1 MDDFAFAAPRVPEST
16 PEPSRPAPRLHS
28 DAMLLGLILLG
39 CCCADLLA
47 PGDPGWMD
55 LDRCGLPP
63 GPGCWFGTD
72 AMGRD
77 LFSMIWHGGRVSLL
91 IGFGA
96 AALSTGLGVLIGGFC
111 GLAPRWLEA
120 LLNRLTEILLSVP
133 SLLLTVMLQAAL
145 GDPSP
150 WSLAFVIGVT
160 GWTGT
165 AKVAAGEVRRI
176 RGCAFVAASRVMG
189 GGFFH
194 ILRRH
199 LAPNC
204 TAAVLPMA
212 VMSFSGAVA
221 SEAALSFMGMGLPVE
236 SVSWGSILSLSGQAL
251 LTGQWWLLLI
261 PGGFLIAALLCT
273 ASLGNRLRGRD
284 GRRHSYL

>member
-1 MDDFAFAAPRVPEST
+1 MDDFSFAAPGT
-16 PEPSRPAPRLHS
+16 PEVRPDAPRRRLRLHG
-28 DAMLLGLILLG
+28 DALVLGLILLG

-47 PGDPGWMD
+47 PGDPGWMA

-63 GPGCWFGTD
+63 GSGCRFGTD

-96 AALSTGLGVLIGGFC
+96 AALSTGLGVLLGGFC

-133 SLLLTVMLQAAL
+133 SLLLTVLLQAIL
-145 GDPSP
+145 GVASP

-176 RGCAFVAASRVMG
+176 RNCDYVAASRVMG

-251 LTGQWWLLLI
+251 LTGQWWLILI
-261 PGGFLIAALLCT
+261 PGGFLVCTLLCA
-273 ASLGNRLRGRD
+273 ASLGNRLRNRD